1 MKRSKAKL
9 KAVYH
14 QVVIAP
20 MNMKT
25 LTLIL
30 YQIVILMKK
39 ILVIQKMMRTLKM
52 MKLEKETIGF
62 QEMTS
67 QMTILI

>member
-1 MKRSKAKL
+1 MKRSTAKL
-9 KAVYH
+9 RVVYH
-14 QVVIAP
+14 QVVIAL

-52 MKLEKETIGF
+52 MILAKETKGF